1 MPEMLLANEEYKT
14 KNYEKALM
22 ETFVEID
29 WMLLSEEGHAKM
41 RDILLTMK

>member
-1 MPEMLLANEEYKT
+1 MLLDSEEYKV

-29 WMLLSEEGHAKM
+29 WMLLSDEGHSKM